1 MLRKTFQSQEYES
14 HEYVITLLFIFKMVK
29 RTSPRETDRTSRREA
44 TEYNGES
51 NNDVVNDNYPGGS
64 F

>member
-1 MLRKTFQSQEYES
+1 
-14 HEYVITLLFIFKMVK
+14 MVK
-29 RTSPRETDRTSRREA
+29 RTSPRETDRTSCREA
-44 TEYNGES
+44 TKYNGES